1 MNLTCTRIISGL
13 FSVMMLSACKDKTL
27 EPPTTGDEATKTGD
41 SKVLATQ
48 KSWKEKL
55 EAMAW
60 IRSGQTTV
68 KKYSAEAQD
77 ALAQVD
83 MKDLQLQAEGIKTA
97 LKTNDY
103 GSAQVF
109 ADKLDKS
116 LDSTTIGFSVRCLE
130 IKKHLSDVKLSPEER
145 KFFEDLQT
153 SIASIDSDQAINI
166 IAFAAGIACDIK
178 FGHGGV
184 HTAYLVD
191 EGLRYAFE
199 IKRKNPDEPSF
210 FKYPQE

>member
-1 MNLTCTRIISGL
+1 
-13 FSVMMLSACKDKTL
+13 MMLSACKDKTL

-130 IKKHLSDVKLSPEER
+130 IKARAGTVEAEEAIKKHLSDVKLSPEER

-184 HTAYLVD
+184 YTAYLVD

-199 IKRKNPDEPSF
+199 IERKNPDAPSL